1 VTSPNLSEP
10 LADEARTIEALLAGD
25 EEAFRALIDLH
36 GGPMLRVALLYAS
49 SRAVAEEIVQETWLA
64 MLGAL
69 GAFERRSSLK
79 TWLFT
84 ILVNCAKRRA
94 EREGRSVPF
103 SSVPADV
110 VDEAGTES
118 DEFFDASHPRWAHC
132 WTTVVRTWET
142 IPGEGLLGDE
152 LQRRL
157 AAAVRALPES
167 QRLVFTLHD
176 VEGLSGEEVCNAL
189 ALSGSNQRVLLHR
202 ARLKVRSA
210 LRQYIDE
217 NDA

>member
-1 VTSPNLSEP
+1 MTSTNLSEP
-10 LADEARTIEALLAGD
+10 LADEERAIEALLAGD

-36 GGPMLRVALLYAS
+36 GGSMLRVALLYAP

-94 EREGRSVPF
+94 EREDRSVPF
-103 SSVPADV
+103 SSMPMAV
-110 VDEAGTES
+110 VDEANTEPE
-118 DEFFDASHPRWAHC
+118 EFFAASHPRWAHC

-142 IPGEGLLGDE
+142 IPGDGLLGDE

-157 AAAVRALPES
+157 AAAVHALPES

-176 VEGLSGEEVCNAL
+176 IEGLSGEEVCNAL

-210 LRQYIDE
+210 LKQYIDE
-217 NDA
+217 NE